1 MLNVHD
7 IALSYGTTPVLHSVN
22 FSLLQG
28 QIGCL
33 LGPSGSGKTTLLR
46 AIAGF
51 ARVDSGSIEI
61 NGQQVSS
68 PATTLAAEKRGV
80 GMVFQDYALFP
91 HLTVEDNV
99 AFGLFKANKVYQ
111 KQRVDECL
119 DMTGLGKMHKRY
131 PHELSGGQQQ
141 RVAIARALAPK
152 PSLLLL
158 DEPFSSLDV
167 SLRDTLANDI
177 RRVIKDEQITA
188 LLVTHD
194 QKEAFAVADEIG
206 VFADGVLQQWGDA
219 GSLYHNPANRFV
231 ASFIGE
237 GALVDFASLDKTV
250 LVRPEVVSICAG
262 GQYKGKVVSRYF
274 RGDHFIYA
282 LTVEKEQGI
291 TLHTE
296 LLSCKGELADAV
308 DVDESVSF
316 DVDLNKVT
324 VLER

>member
-7 IALSYGTTPVLHSVN
+7 IALSYGTTPVLHAVS
-22 FSLLQG
+22 FSLQQG

-51 ARVDSGSIEI
+51 ADVDKGTISI
-61 NGQQVSS
+61 NDNPVSS
-68 PATTLAAEKRGV
+68 AGTTVAAEKRGV

-99 AFGLFKANKVYQ
+99 AFGLLTQDTTYKQ
-111 KQRVDECL
+111 QRVDECL
-119 DMTGLGKMHKRY
+119 LMTGLANMHKRY

-152 PSLLLL
+152 PKLLLL

-167 SLRDTLANDI
+167 ALRDALANDI
-177 RRVIKDEQITA
+177 RRVIKEEQITA

-194 QKEAFAVADEIG
+194 QHEAFSVADEIG
-206 VFADGVLQQWGDA
+206 VFAEGVLQQWGDA
-219 GSLYHNPANRFV
+219 SSLYNKPATRFV

-237 GALVDFASLDKTV
+237 GALVDFEGFDVSV
-250 LVRPEVVSICAG
+250 LVRPENVSLGDA
-262 GQYKGKVVSRYF
+262 GQYKGTVKSRYF
-274 RGDHFIYA
+274 RGDHFVYSLA
-282 LTVEKEQGI
+282 VAEGQGLV
-291 TLHTE
+291 LHSE
-296 LLSCKGELADAV
+296 LLSCKGELAH
-308 DVDESVSF
+308 SF
-316 DVDLNKVT
+316 DVDEQVRFDVDLDAVT
-324 VLER
+324 AIER